1 MILTPEQV
9 AAAQKANL
17 ETLFGLTTKAFEGV
31 EKLVELNLQ
40 VVKATFAENVDN
52 AKKALSAKDAQEL
65 LAIQASLV
73 QPVAEKTLAY
83 SRHLYEIASE
93 TQSEFTK
100 VAEAQLAEGTKNVQA
115 LVENFAKN
123 APGRFGIDRRH
134 REVGHLGRQQC
145 VRVGPEG
152 HEASRGNGRN
162 QLPGC
167 RHRRNQGCPASLG
180 HGPHGYQEAG
190 CHRLSGSALARPAHQ
205 LRPLR
210 RVGKNPAPLMKGPGF
225 FVPMV

>member
-40 VVKATFAENVDN
+40 VVKTTFAENVEN

-65 LAIQASLV
+65 LALQAAAV

-83 SRHLYEIASE
+83 TRHLYEIASE
-93 TQSEFTK
+93 TQSEFAK
-100 VAEAQLAEGTKNVQA
+100 VAEAQLAEGSKNVQA

-123 APGRFGIDRRH
+123 APAGSESTVAIVNSAISAANNAYESVQKATKQAVEMAETNFQAAASAATKAA
-134 REVGHLGRQQC
+134 QQ
-145 VRVGPEG
+145 
-152 HEASRGNGRN
+152 AS
-162 QLPGC
+162 
-167 RHRRNQGCPASLG
+167 AT
-180 HGPHGYQEAG
+180 
-190 CHRLSGSALARPAHQ
+190 ARTAT
-205 LRPLR
+205 
-210 RVGKNPAPLMKGPGF
+210 VKKAAAA
-225 FVPMV
+225 